1 MSGIL
6 CSTLTLGNP
15 QFRDARESNL
25 YGVYGALG
33 RGSSYVRSFTPTQ
46 YRRFPWRRNDVC
58 VGSSARTPHNTR
70 GESFRIRG
78 SFPQLLQCWPHSFA
92 TSLQSNP
99 TRKYQAVL
107 ITGTCPSSEFFSFY
121 SLAGCL
127 YVRRRTI
134 RSREVGPFRF
144 DFSRTAHQYVKEPV
158 SYTHLTLPTN
168 REV

>member
-6 CSTLTLGNP
+6 CSTLRPGNP

-25 YGVYGALG
+25 YRVYGALG
-33 RGSSYVRSFTPTQ
+33 RGSIYVRSFTPTQ

-58 VGSSARTPHNTR
+58 VGSSARTPRNTR

-78 SFPQLLQCWPHSFA
+78 SFPLLLQCWPHSFA

-107 ITGTCPSSEFFSFY
+107 SPGS
-121 SLAGCL
+121 
-127 YVRRRTI
+127 VRRQNFSNSI
-134 RSREVGPFRF
+134 RWRAICMYGGAQFEVAKSVRSDSTSRGPHT
-144 DFSRTAHQYVKEPV
+144 ST
-158 SYTHLTLPTN
+158 
-168 REV
+168 